1 MKNNQTTTTMT
12 SSNIVN
18 LHHRPKIKDKHIKK
32 QQQQKEIVKHVVSI
46 NNTQYNMSIEY
57 ENKSR
62 KIVKEF
68 SLGFSLKEMHI
79 NDNKQKKQLKTSV
92 NDLGA
97 FSVFFNFI
105 NYRKLDLTS
114 LEDIKSNKVALYK
127 NYKTYFY
134 GNRKTDTTKVS
145 IRVSKVAAI
154 FLLVTNLYN
163 QITENDNMLT
173 TLKNNK
179 KQYKFD
185 KNIDDAIKV
194 CIEKKSELKKTFI
207 EAIKNMLKRYF

>member
-1 MKNNQTTTTMT
+1 MKNNQTTI
-12 SSNIVN
+12 SNIVN
-18 LHHRPKIKDKHIKK
+18 LHQRHNNRVKGKQKKYIKK
-32 QQQQKEIVKHVVSI
+32 QPEIIKHVVSI

-57 ENKSR
+57 ENN

-68 SLGFSLKEMHI
+68 SIGFSMKEMHI
-79 NDNKQKKQLKTSV
+79 NDNKQKKQLKTSL

-97 FSVFFNFI
+97 FSVFFNFV
-105 NYRKLDLTS
+105 NYRKLDLTT

-154 FLLVTNLYN
+154 FLLVTNLYA

>member
-1 MKNNQTTTTMT
+1 MKNNQTTI
-12 SSNIVN
+12 SNIVN
-18 LHHRPKIKDKHIKK
+18 LHQRHNNRVKGKQKKYIKK
-32 QQQQKEIVKHVVSI
+32 QPEIIKHVVSI

-57 ENKSR
+57 ENT

-68 SLGFSLKEMHI
+68 SIGFSMKGTHI
-79 NDNKQKKQLKTSV
+79 K
-92 NDLGA
+92 A
-97 FSVFFNFI
+97 
-105 NYRKLDLTS
+105 
-114 LEDIKSNKVALYK
+114 NKVALYK

-154 FLLVTNLYN
+154 FLLVTNLYA

>member
-1 MKNNQTTTTMT
+1 MKNNQTTI
-12 SSNIVN
+12 SNIVN
-18 LHHRPKIKDKHIKK
+18 LHQRHNNRVKGKQKKYIKK
-32 QQQQKEIVKHVVSI
+32 QPEIVKHVVSI

-57 ENKSR
+57 ENN

-68 SLGFSLKEMHI
+68 SIGFSMKEMHI
-79 NDNKQKKQLKTSV
+79 NDNKQKKQLKTSL

-97 FSVFFNFI
+97 FSVFFNFV
-105 NYRKLDLTS
+105 NYRKLDLTT

-154 FLLVTNLYN
+154 FLLVTNLYA

-194 CIEKKSELKKTFI
+194 CIEKKTELKKTFI
-207 EAIKNMLKRYF
+207 EEIKNRLKRYFY

>member
-1 MKNNQTTTTMT
+1 MKNNQTTI
-12 SSNIVN
+12 SNIVN
-18 LHHRPKIKDKHIKK
+18 LHQRHNNRVKGKQKKYIKK
-32 QQQQKEIVKHVVSI
+32 QPEIVKHVVSI

-57 ENKSR
+57 ENN

-68 SLGFSLKEMHI
+68 SIGFSMKEMHI
-79 NDNKQKKQLKTSV
+79 NDNKQKKQLKTTSL

-97 FSVFFNFI
+97 FSVFFNFV

-154 FLLVTNLYN
+154 FLLVTNLYA